1 MDLILRDLKVRYSI
15 AGWKE
20 REIIAYGASGL
31 LRPAIINDMI
41 SGESPLSARDIAVS
55 VN

>member
-1 MDLILRDLKVRYSI
+1 MLRDPKVRCSI

-20 REIIAYGASGL
+20 REIVAYGASGL
-31 LRPAIINDMI
+31 SRLATINDMS
-41 SGESPLSARDIAVS
+41 SGESAPSARDIAVS